1 MAIEATVWLYEPTT
15 GDGIEVTSKVF
26 SVNIT
31 RGKSRQLDY
40 YEPGSVT
47 VVLNNFDRSFDP
59 LNDASDF
66 QPFVYPKRRI
76 DVSTNGLTIF
86 SGLIDEWS
94 FSYDPNGESYANVYA
109 TEDSGLLANMY
120 MFAESFPQELTGARV
135 DKVLDNSGVAWST
148 GFGDRLIDDGTQLLD
163 ASSVGAGT
171 NALEYLRQIES
182 SEQGALF
189 YSPKNFGLVFK
200 DNNNTLTSSST
211 YELFADDGTINYSF
225 GTAGKPSIK
234 YDFIDVS
241 YTSQL
246 LYNVITVNSYL
257 APNTSI
263 ATDPSSITA
272 YGVNGLNVDN
282 VLYSSANSLNSLS
295 NLLIRKYS
303 LPDYRFNSLRVNF
316 YGLDSSTQED
326 LAGLELGDFAKI
338 KFKPNNIGTAIER
351 VVQIIGMNH
360 DITPGSHSMIL
371 QFDSIRLPYLVLD
384 DTEFGKLDTYVLGL

>member
-1 MAIEATVWLYEPTT
+1 MAIEATVWLYNPTNN
-15 GDGIEVTSKVF
+15 DGIEVTSKVF

-120 MFAESFPQELTGARV
+120 MFAETFPQELTGARV

-163 ASSVGAGT
+163 AASVGAGT

-303 LPDYRFNSLRVNF
+303 VPDYRFNSLRVNF

-338 KFKPNNIGTAIER
+338 KFKPNNICER
-351 VVQIIGMNH
+351 CWN
-360 DITPGSHSMIL
+360 
-371 QFDSIRLPYLVLD
+371 F
-384 DTEFGKLDTYVLGL
+384 

>member
-1 MAIEATVWLYEPTT
+1 MGIDATVWLYEPTT

-59 LNDASDF
+59 LNDTSDF
-66 QPFVYPKRRI
+66 QPFVFPKRRI
-76 DVSTNGLTIF
+76 SVSSNGLTIF
-86 SGLIDEWS
+86 SGLIDDWS
-94 FSYDPNGESYANVYA
+94 FTYDPNGESYANVYA

-120 MFAESFPQELTGARV
+120 MFAQSFPQELTGARV

-263 ATDPSSITA
+263 ATDPGSITA
-272 YGVNGLNVDN
+272 YGVNGLNVDG

-338 KFKPNNIGTAIER
+338 KFRPNGIGTAIER
-351 VVQIIGMNH
+351 VVQIIGINH
-360 DITPGSHSMIL
+360 DITPGGHSMIL
-371 QFDSIRLPYLVLD
+371 QFDSIKLPYLVLD